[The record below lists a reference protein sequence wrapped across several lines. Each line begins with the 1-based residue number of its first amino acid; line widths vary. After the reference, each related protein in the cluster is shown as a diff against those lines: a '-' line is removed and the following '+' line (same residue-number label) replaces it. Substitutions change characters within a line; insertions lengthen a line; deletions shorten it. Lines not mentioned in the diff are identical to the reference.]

1 MKFNSEGREK
11 NREYFER
18 KEDGEAFK
26 LNVFTSSRE
35 RGENERLGV
44 KERERR

>member
-1 MKFNSEGREK
+1 MIF
-11 NREYFER
+11 R
-18 KEDGEAFK
+18 KKRGWEAFK

-44 KERERR
+44 KERERGDDWVSKVPDET